1 MARVARH
8 VRVTGRVQG
17 VFFRAWTRDEA
28 RSIGVCGWV
37 RNCDDGAVEAHI
49 EGEEDLVDEL
59 IKRMRDGPPQA
70 RVFDMTIDEAT
81 DESATRFEVRH

>member
-37 RNCDDGAVEAHI
+37 GNCDDGAVEAHI
-49 EGEEDLVDEL
+49 EGEEELVDEL
-59 IKRMRDGPPQA
+59 ISRMREGPPQA
-70 RVFDMTIDEAT
+70 RVFDMKIDEAT
-81 DESATRFEVRH
+81 DENSSRFEVRQ